1 MIEINT
7 EINSFQAMFM
17 LGAAAA
23 SALLGVVA
31 IGLWTLILSS
41 TGRASRRA
49 ENAAD
54 QLESTTLQL
63 QEYIERSAA
72 ESLPKSAGVDTQQ
85 APDWQKNASPA
96 TAPADPGPEDGSGEL
111 EGAVEDRLKEI
122 INQRRVSQLAEGAA
136 RSEGP
141 NAN

>member
-1 MIEINT
+1 MEIIS

-72 ESLPKSAGVDTQQ
+72 VSLPKSAGVDTQQ
-85 APDWQKNASPA
+85 APDWQKNASPL
-96 TAPADPGPEDGSGEL
+96 TAPADPGLEDGSGEL
-111 EGAVEDRLKEI
+111 EDAVEDRLKEI
-122 INQRRVSQLAEGAA
+122 INQRWVSQLAQGAA

-141 NAN
+141 TAN